1 MTLIE
6 RGRRHLQKNGMTYI
20 SHFRFAAGHGLR
32 CLRAA
37 GCLVIHAIFPCWFRR
52 AGSRLV
58 HRMEQ
63 DFSEHRGQ
71 GNKEATG

>member
-1 MTLIE
+1 
-6 RGRRHLQKNGMTYI
+6 
-20 SHFRFAAGHGLR
+20 
-32 CLRAA
+32 
-37 GCLVIHAIFPCWFRR
+37 VIHAIFPCWFRR

-71 GNKEATG
+71 GHKEATG